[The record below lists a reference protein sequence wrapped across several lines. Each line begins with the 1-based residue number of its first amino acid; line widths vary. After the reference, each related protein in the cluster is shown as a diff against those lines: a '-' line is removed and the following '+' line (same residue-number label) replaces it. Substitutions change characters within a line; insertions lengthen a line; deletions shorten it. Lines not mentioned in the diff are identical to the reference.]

1 MLGRKGEAISMA
13 KAARTS
19 QAHAWTV
26 HSVVVRV
33 RDGPERVRA
42 VYRLLLDRKSLSAD
56 GPPLSAEEMPDAGRD
71 LYARLNRAPGT

>member
-1 MLGRKGEAISMA
+1 MLGREGEMISMA
-13 KAARTS
+13 KTARTG

-42 VYRLLLDRKSLSAD
+42 AYRLLLERKPLRAD
-56 GPPLSAEEMPDAGRD
+56 GPAWPTEERLDAGRD
-71 LYARLNRAPGT
+71 LYARVNRAPGT

>member
-1 MLGRKGEAISMA
+1 MA
-13 KAARTS
+13 NRARAS

-42 VYRLLLDRKSLSAD
+42 AYRLLLDVGSLSGD
-56 GPPLSAEEMPDAGRD
+56 GAWAPVIKELPDAGRD
-71 LYARLNRAPGT
+71 LHTRVDRAPGT